1 MSISFNP
8 ETISQQSNISNSL
21 LGKDSATIWGRRK
34 VIEEAIKEATR
45 VSDSVLLADDF
56 FKSHPELKNIKEP
69 TRASYILGKYN
80 TLASRMLKR
89 LKKEKT
95 VKEKDIE
102 ALKLLYNVIPE
113 YQNTKYAYDFPIVP
127 EDYQKIK

>member
-1 MSISFNP
+1 
-8 ETISQQSNISNSL
+8 
-21 LGKDSATIWGRRK
+21 
-34 VIEEAIKEATR
+34 
-45 VSDSVLLADDF
+45 
-56 FKSHPELKNIKEP
+56 
-69 TRASYILGKYN
+69 
-80 TLASRMLKR
+80 MLKR